1 MEPGDQARGRG
12 DCLLFAQHATRNTQQ
27 DYTHMT
33 TRRMKRIFRDDGR
46 ALIVAMDHGLID
58 GPCAGLE
65 QPATTIARI
74 TAGGADAVLTSYGV
88 ATRFAAELAGLGL
101 ILRVDGGATSLGGSS
116 GQGALFF
123 GVEEA
128 LRIGADAVAVS
139 AFPGSPLEV
148 ASLERLA
155 QVIAAAHKWGLPVMA
170 EMVPGGFDSPPAA
183 RTVHSVGVAARVAA
197 ELGADWVK
205 IPYVDGFEQVVAGCY
220 APVVVLGGPHQD
232 APEATLTM
240 LEAALRAGAVGATI
254 GRNIWKAA
262 DPTAMTQAL
271 VARIHGAA

>member
-1 MEPGDQARGRG
+1 
-12 DCLLFAQHATRNTQQ
+12 
-27 DYTHMT
+27 MT
-33 TRRMKRIFRDDGR
+33 TRRLSRIFRADGR
-46 ALIVAMDHGLID
+46 TLIVACDHGMIS
-58 GPCAGLE
+58 GPDVGIENLGDTLE
-65 QPATTIARI
+65 RVI
-74 TAGGADAVLTSYGV
+74 AGGADAVMASYGT
-88 ATRFAAELAGLGL
+88 ATRFAAQLARVGLV
-101 ILRVDGGATSLGGSS
+101 LRIDGAATVLGPKGGS
-116 GQGALFF
+116 GAQFYT
-123 GVEEA
+123 VEDA
-128 LRIGADAVAVS
+128 LRLGADALCVT
-139 AFPGSPLEV
+139 AFPGSPVEEATLTV
-148 ASLERLA
+148 LA
-155 QVIAAAHKWGLPVMA
+155 RVIREAHAWGIPVMA